1 MRSLRLTNAI
11 NGKILDFREL
21 SEIDVSG
28 ENYIEV
34 WATDDVVLEQQTCF
48 RSLKIVKGTVKSK

>member
-1 MRSLRLTNAI
+1 MGIYSTIIEPFLKIILKRLGCIMRSLRLTNAI

-34 WATDDVVLEQQTCF
+34 
-48 RSLKIVKGTVKSK
+48 